1 MNSGKIN
8 QQFGLSHLTN
18 SIFSALNVADTTDYL
33 ALKQANMRECLI
45 LIDGMG
51 QDAVNKYG
59 DQFPIFEE
67 LKNVRTIYTNFPST
81 TATSLSTLGT
91 GVLPGVHGMLGYTV
105 RVPRSDNRL
114 LNALKWDERVDPV
127 MWQKVPTL
135 FERAVLAGV
144 SVTHVAAK
152 RYEGSGFTQA
162 ALRGAKYVGANGI
175 DEMATAVSSALVPQP
190 SFVYTYL
197 NTLDSAGHSDGVGS
211 DKWLTALA
219 QISEFITKVKES
231 VPTGTRIW
239 ITSDHGMV
247 NSTKQIIL
255 GQDNDLLEDV
265 LLIGGEPRARH
276 IYINEGAQEETIA
289 KWRQFL
295 GNSAK
300 VFSKSEA
307 IADGLF
313 GPVVSEDASERMGD
327 LIAIANDDL
336 ILIDPDRVKEESL
349 MVGHHG
355 GITDI
360 EVEIPLLLA

>member
-152 RYEGSGFTQA
+152 RYEGKVCV
-162 ALRGAKYVGANGI
+162 KY
-175 DEMATAVSSALVPQP
+175 
-190 SFVYTYL
+190 FV
-197 NTLDSAGHSDGVGS
+197 
-211 DKWLTALA
+211 
-219 QISEFITKVKES
+219 I
-231 VPTGTRIW
+231 R
-239 ITSDHGMV
+239 
-247 NSTKQIIL
+247 
-255 GQDNDLLEDV
+255 
-265 LLIGGEPRARH
+265 
-276 IYINEGAQEETIA
+276 
-289 KWRQFL
+289 
-295 GNSAK
+295 
-300 VFSKSEA
+300 
-307 IADGLF
+307 
-313 GPVVSEDASERMGD
+313 
-327 LIAIANDDL
+327 
-336 ILIDPDRVKEESL
+336 
-349 MVGHHG
+349 
-355 GITDI
+355 
-360 EVEIPLLLA
+360 

>member
-1 MNSGKIN
+1 MSN
-8 QQFGLSHLTN
+8 QRFGLADITN
-18 SIFSALNVADTTDYL
+18 SIFNSLSVPETIDSLSLGSAEN
-33 ALKQANMRECLI
+33 REVLI

-51 QDAVNKYG
+51 QDAVDKYS
-59 DQFPIFEE
+59 DQFPIFDE
-67 LKNVRTIYTNFPST
+67 LKQVKKLYTNFPST

-175 DEMATAVSSALVPQP
+175 DEMVTAVSTALVAQP

-231 VPTGTRIW
+231 VPAGTRVW

-247 NSTKQIIL
+247 NSTEQVIL
-255 GQDNDLLEDV
+255 GQDNKLLENV
-265 LLIGGEPRARH
+265 TLIGGEPRARH
-276 IYINEGAQEETIA
+276 IYIKEDAIQETIIL
-289 KWRQFL
+289 WQEFF
-295 GNSAK
+295 G
-300 VFSKSEA
+300 SKARVLSKDAA
-307 IADGLF
+307 IKDGLF
-313 GPVVSEDASERMGD
+313 GPVVSEDATERMGD

-336 ILIDPDRVKEESL
+336 ILVDPARVREETS

-355 GITDI
+355 GVTDI

>member
-33 ALKQANMRECLI
+33 ALKQENMRECLI

-175 DEMATAVSSALVPQP
+175 DEMVTAVSSALVAQP

-247 NSTKQIIL
+247 NSTEQIIL
-255 GQDNDLLEDV
+255 GQDNDLLENV

-276 IYINEGAQEETIA
+276 IYINEGAQEETVA

-313 GPVVSEDASERMGD
+313 GPVVSEDASDRMGD
-327 LIAIANDDL
+327 LIAITNDDL
-336 ILIDPDRVKEESL
+336 ILVDPARVREETS

-360 EVEIPLLLA
+360 EVEIPLLLT